1 MQCDCTSLKGL
12 AILPVNYCVIPRIN
26 GYELASWANHPDIIR
41 TKLKYDYHY
50 ALRVAREGFLYLYY
64 EEGARGTQYWE
75 VYKIAENGTFWKQI
89 SPQMASYEEDC
100 GCQATLEN
108 SSNAETI
115 CIEKPEQ
122 CGNVWL
128 AYSEHKWQ
136 NDVLENYK
144 ADNQLRSKRMTLI
157 EPRKMALE
165 AVVDGNG
172 IAQLNEQNLRQILD
186 YSNLGIET
194 KVADPS
200 VKHFEKLVSDDIN
213 QWDCNF
219 LNKHCTGYS
228 WATKRK
234 LNNTLKSA
242 GERST
247 QKVGYIVGLNDA
259 VGIAYELNGW
269 CNEII
274 GYLELFNKERNHEIQ
289 SDALLTM
296 FEKNFIEA
304 MTKNKEILAK
314 NEKETR
320 KNEMKG
326 EFYKDPNWIETKK
339 IETKKEFAGQEAIL
353 NARLR
358 IYTTIEKWNKYHY
371 TNANKYKLF
380 LMDTD
385 KFRSEEVASVLHRR
399 IDEYDNSV
407 MNSVKSE
414 EELHNGGFEKQSKKQ
429 WEKYQA
435 RINQPLRDTYN
446 QKYKQIMDQ
455 ASLLHEQR
463 SENVFIWIQSDNY
476 LNVLNDYSQNNIE
489 DGIEFERIIVN
500 ALEGI
505 VDTKIGNDI
514 IGEWVKSYEI
524 PKTNLI
530 WRAVTF
536 NQQTAIKEF
545 EVFLAD
551 VDKYKEL
558 DNEGRLQRTLISAPS
573 KFSGFTEI
581 CKKIN
586 ESLARKKVEVG
597 SNFLDKFAYKTDKL
611 ASILINKLS
620 RVQPV
625 SVMVNGMRVA
635 ADHINHFM
643 AQKIFMIRA
652 GLEPEVII
660 GVMTEYYFRRDWL
673 DRIKKLS
680 IDNYIFTRQFPEIH
694 QKGMS
699 GMLINSY
706 LKKYTH
712 NILRKVMVKRAD
724 NNSADI
730 MITRKR
736 TEMWDTYNNQQF
748 GRNLKGARLSA
759 VLLTLQIPVIMTLVI
774 QKDDYT
780 SEEFTYLILSAA
792 LGFVSTFVDV
802 MLKPVDI
809 AFEKTPLVTGLR
821 AVGHFTGGVSAVF
834 GLFYAIPQTLKK
846 NQDKLEF
853 VLNVS
858 NAAVYFSQSIKCC
871 SALLELSPKL
881 AATFLARQ
889 IIKMAGWRLV
899 TFFVTWEVQLLIIGF
914 QLVWDWIV
922 DDDIQKWVRIT
933 RFGIKYDPETTPNFE
948 SELESFKELME
959 IEDNQEQVDQQS
971 EDFLEYIGW
980 ESDFLSDLDINNILN
995 FNNQNKPISQIT
1007 IPYKIN

>member
-12 AILPVNYCVIPRIN
+12 AILPVNYCVIPKIN
-26 GYELASWANHPDIIR
+26 GYELASWANHPDIVK
-41 TKLKYDYHY
+41 TKLKYHYNY
-50 ALRVAREGFLYLYY
+50 ALRVAREGFLYLFY
-64 EEGARGTQYWE
+64 EEGARGAQYWE
-75 VYKIAENGTFWKQI
+75 VYKIAENGTFWKQF
-89 SPQMASYEEDC
+89 SPQMANYEEDC

-108 SSNAETI
+108 SANAEFI

-144 ADNQLRSKRMTLI
+144 TDNQLRNQRMTLI
-157 EPRKMALE
+157 EPRKMAIE

-172 IAQLNEQNLRQILD
+172 IAQLNEQNLRQVLD
-186 YSNLGIET
+186 YSNLDIET

-228 WATKRK
+228 WAIKRK

-274 GYLELFNKERNHEIQ
+274 GYLELFSKERNHEIQ

-320 KNEMKG
+320 MNEMKG

-371 TNANKYKLF
+371 TNANKYQLF
-380 LMDTD
+380 LMETD
-385 KFRSEEVASVLHRR
+385 RYRSEEFASVLNKR
-399 IDEYDNSV
+399 IDEFDNSV
-407 MNSVKSE
+407 MNSVKSK
-414 EELHNGGFEKQSKKQ
+414 EELHNGGFEKQSRKQ

-435 RINQPLRDTYN
+435 RINQPLRAIYN
-446 QKYKQIMDQ
+446 QKYKQIMDK

-514 IGEWVKSYEI
+514 IGEWIKTYEI

-536 NQQTAIKEF
+536 NQQAAIEEF

-551 VDKYKEL
+551 VDKYKEV
-558 DNEGRLQRTLISAPS
+558 DNEGRLQRTLISTPS
-573 KFSGFTEI
+573 NFSGFIEI

-586 ESLARKKVEVG
+586 ESLERKKVDVNSE
-597 SNFLDKFAYKTDKL
+597 FLGKFAYKKDKL

-620 RVQPV
+620 RVKPV

-652 GLEPEVII
+652 GLEPEVIM
-660 GVMTEYYFRRDWL
+660 GVMTEYYFRRDWVK
-673 DRIKKLS
+673 RIKELS
-680 IDNYIFTRQFPEIH
+680 IDYHIFSAPFPDIH

-712 NILRKVMVKRAD
+712 NILRKVMVKRAE

-730 MITRKR
+730 IITRKR
-736 TEMWDTYNNQQF
+736 TEMWDTYNNPRF

-759 VLLTLQIPVIMTLVI
+759 VLLTLQIPVIMALVI

-780 SEEFTYLILSAA
+780 SEEYTYLVLSAA
-792 LGFVSTFVDV
+792 MGFVSTFVDV

-834 GLFYAIPQTLKK
+834 GLFYAIPQVSKK
-846 NQDKLEF
+846 NQEKLER

-858 NAAVYFSQSIKCC
+858 NVAVYFSQFISC
-871 SALLELSPKL
+871 SAALLELSPKL
-881 AATFLARQ
+881 AKKFMASQ
-889 IIKMAGWRLV
+889 IIKMAGWKFV

-914 QLVWDWIV
+914 QLALDWIV

-933 RFGIKYDPETTPNFE
+933 RFGIKYDPKTTPNFE

-995 FNNQNKPISQIT
+995 FNNQNQLSSPIT
-1007 IPYKIN
+1007 IPYQIN

>member
-26 GYELASWANHPDIIR
+26 GYELASWANHPDIVN
-41 TKLKYDYHY
+41 TKLKYHYNY
-50 ALRVAREGFLYLYY
+50 ALRVAREGFLYLFY

-75 VYKIAENGTFWKQI
+75 VYKIAENGTFWKQF
-89 SPQMASYEEDC
+89 SPQMANYEEDC

-108 SSNAETI
+108 SANAEFI

-144 ADNQLRSKRMTLI
+144 IDNQLRNQRMTLI
-157 EPRKMALE
+157 EPRKMAIE

-172 IAQLNEQNLRQILD
+172 IAQLNEQNLRQVLD
-186 YSNLGIET
+186 YSNLDIET

-234 LNNTLKSA
+234 LNHTLKSA

-274 GYLELFNKERNHEIQ
+274 GYLELFSKERNHEIQ

-380 LMDTD
+380 LMETD
-385 KFRSEEVASVLHRR
+385 RYRSEEVASVLHKR

-435 RINQPLRDTYN
+435 RINQPLRATYN

-514 IGEWVKSYEI
+514 IGEWIKTYEI

-536 NQQTAIKEF
+536 NQQTAIEEF

-551 VDKYKEL
+551 VDKYKEV
-558 DNEGRLQRTLISAPS
+558 DNEGRLQRTLISSPS
-573 KFSGFTEI
+573 NFSGFTEI

-586 ESLARKKVEVG
+586 ESLERKKVDVN
-597 SNFLDKFAYKTDKL
+597 SKFLGKFAYKTDKL

-620 RVQPV
+620 RVKPV
-625 SVMVNGMRVA
+625 TVMINGMRVV

-652 GLEPEVII
+652 GLEPKVIM

-673 DRIKKLS
+673 ARIKELS
-680 IDNYIFTRQFPEIH
+680 IDNYIFTTQFPDIH

-712 NILRKVMVKRAD
+712 NILRKVMVKRAE

-730 MITRKR
+730 IITRKR
-736 TEMWDTYNNQQF
+736 TEIWDTYNNQQF
-748 GRNLKGARLSA
+748 GRGLKGARLSA

-774 QKDDYT
+774 QKDDKT

-792 LGFVSTFVDV
+792 MGFVSSLVDV
-802 MLKPVDI
+802 ILKPVEI

-834 GLFYAIPQTLKK
+834 GLFYAIPQTTEK
-846 NQDKLEF
+846 NQDKFEF
-853 VLNVS
+853 LLNFS
-858 NAAVYFSQSIKCC
+858 NTAIYFSQSVKCC

-881 AATFLARQ
+881 AATFLGRQ
-889 IIKMAGWRLV
+889 IIVMAGWKLIS
-899 TFFVTWEVQLLIIGF
+899 FFVTWEVQLLVIGG
-914 QLVWDWIV
+914 QLAWNWIV

-948 SELESFKELME
+948 SELKSFKELME
-959 IEDNQEQVDQQS
+959 IEDNQEQVDQKS

-980 ESDFLSDLDINNILN
+980 ESDFLSDSNLDNILN
-995 FNNQNKPISQIT
+995 FNNQNQLSSQIT
-1007 IPYKIN
+1007 IPYRIN